1 MHTIAFIRL
10 LSKKLSV
17 FKLIQDNYKPCFAIS
32 RFLCRMIADLQ
43 WRGIYMY
50 NVMIT
55 GAGKIGSLIACLLTE
70 SGSYQVHLV
79 DVDFNGSDVKR
90 LLSALPKVK
99 TVALDVKDQQ
109 ATQSYMEKN
118 NIVAVISSLPYFLN
132 TYVAAAA
139 KAAKANYFDLTED
152 TAVTEAVKEIA
163 QGAETAFVPQC
174 GLAPGFISIAAN
186 SLMQEFEACHHVK
199 LRVGA
204 LPQNANN
211 ALHYSLTWS
220 TDGVINE
227 YGNLCYGIK
236 YGKAVTLAPLEGLE
250 AIQIDGCEYEAF
262 NTSGGLGSLAELY
275 AGKVQTMNYK
285 TMRYPGHCQKMRFLM
300 NDLRLN
306 EDRPTLKRILENAIP
321 KTYQDLVIVY
331 VTVEGIKRGELT
343 EKNYVKKI
351 YPEVI
356 AGLEWSAIQVSTA
369 SGVCAVV
376 DLVLGQANE
385 YKGLIYQENFPL
397 SAVLENRF
405 GRCYA

>member
-1 MHTIAFIRL
+1 
-10 LSKKLSV
+10 
-17 FKLIQDNYKPCFAIS
+17 
-32 RFLCRMIADLQ
+32 
-43 WRGIYMY
+43 MY

-55 GAGKIGSLIACLLTE
+55 GAGKIGSLIACLLSE

-79 DVDFNGSDVKR
+79 DIDFNGSDVKR
-90 LLSALPKVK
+90 LLDAVPKIK
-99 TVALDVKDQQ
+99 TVALDVRDQQ
-109 ATQSYMEKN
+109 STQAYMEKN
-118 NIVAVISSLPYFLN
+118 GIVAVISSLPYFLN
-132 TYVAAAA
+132 TYVAEAA
-139 KAAKANYFDLTED
+139 KAAKAHYFDLTED
-152 TAVTEAVKEIA
+152 TAVTEAVKAIA
-163 QGAETAFVPQC
+163 LDAETAFVPQC

-186 SLMQEFEACHHVK
+186 SLMHEFEECHHVK

-211 ALHYSLTWS
+211 ALQYSLTWS

-227 YGNLCYGIK
+227 YGNPCYAIK

-250 AIQIDGCEYEAF
+250 TIQIDGCEYEAF
-262 NTSGGLGSLAELY
+262 NTSGGLGSLAELH

-285 TMRYPGHCQKMRFLM
+285 TMRYPGHCSKMRLLM

-306 EDRPTLKRILENAIP
+306 QDRPTLKRILENAIP

-331 VTVEGIKRGELT
+331 VSVEGIKRGELT

-351 YPEVI
+351 YPAEI
-356 AGLEWSAIQVSTA
+356 CGLEWSAIQISTA

-376 DLVLGQANE
+376 DLVLGQENE
-385 YKGLIYQENFPL
+385 YNGLILQEKFHL

-405 GRCYA
+405 GRYYA